1 MVMVVR
7 SVQGIEGDIG
17 QIAPQLAGEE
27 KGWRLQQSQET
38 QGGQGD
44 RQIGLA
50 CCL

>member
-27 KGWRLQQSQET
+27 KDW
-38 QGGQGD
+38 
-44 RQIGLA
+44 
-50 CCL
+50 